1 MVLMAAIAILT
12 PETLLAASETAAES
26 GEDAGGIWGWVV
38 AIGSLVGGGGLLGA
52 SVQIIRVIYDR
63 VDRARDLDSIMD
75 VIYDHGQAG
84 MAMMDYLAAASR
96 KERKKKLRPALDEL
110 RDVIS
115 FWRRTI
121 SKDSTKDK

>member
-96 KERKKKLRPALDEL
+96 KERKKKLGPALDEL